1 MFIGR
6 EYLQFLDE
14 VRTLSRFI
22 RIDCGIETGN
32 IATIWT
38 YLNSKVIDLDDPVDY
53 IRSIDNKQNREMV
66 ERSTWT
72 FREIL

>member
-32 IATIWT
+32 IATI
-38 YLNSKVIDLDDPVDY
+38 
-53 IRSIDNKQNREMV
+53 
-66 ERSTWT
+66 
-72 FREIL
+72 